1 MILFAD
7 SETFSSVPIRNGV
20 SAYAAAEDFEVMILQ
35 YAVDDGPVTV
45 LDLTAGDRP
54 DEFLRLVPQAEKI
67 VFHNSF
73 FDRTVLRE
81 DGIVTLKP
89 EQIHDTMVNA
99 LCHGLPGGLDK
110 LCTIFKVPTDLA
122 KDKRGKELIQLFCKP
137 RPKNMKLRRAT
148 RDTHPAE
155 WQQFLDYAGSDIL
168 AMRDVYR
175 KMPRWSFF
183 DNPTEFEIWCIDQR
197 ANDRGFQVDM
207 DFARAAVEAVTEEK
221 LRLKER
227 ASEMTNGDVESATKR
242 DQVLRWALE
251 QHGVKLP
258 DLKAGTIERR
268 LEDDSI
274 PEPLKDLLRVRL
286 SAAGAAT
293 AKYKKVLEV
302 VSPDGRI
309 RGGLQFSGAAR
320 TQRWSGRLFQPQNLV
335 RPPEG
340 FDVNGLI
347 LATLRGWDTLVLI
360 SADINAELAYACRGL
375 IIAAKGRKLVTSDLK
390 NIEGRVLAWLSNE
403 TWKLDYFRD
412 FDEGKAA
419 DLYKV
424 TYSRCFD
431 VPLEDVTKEQRQ
443 SGKVAE
449 LACGYQGAV
458 GAFSSMA
465 MSLGIEDFPEEQI
478 VRVVKAYRAANE
490 NIRTF
495 WKDLEDACR
504 EAILNPGLEVHCR
517 RVSFIKQGA
526 WLRIKLP
533 GGGSLSY
540 ARPKV
545 GDDGKTI
552 TYWGL
557 NSYTRRWE
565 EIATYGGKLAENI
578 TQRVARDIIAYAL
591 PSVEAA
597 GFLLVLTVHDEVITE
612 APDDPSYSVE
622 LLNSLLCAARD
633 WPGFDE
639 LPLAAEGFEAY
650 RYRK

>member
-20 SAYAAAEDFEVMILQ
+20 SAYAAADDFEVMVLQ

-45 LDLTAGDRP
+45 LDLTAGDSL
-54 DEFLRLVPQAEKI
+54 DEFLSLVPQAEHV

-110 LCTIFKVPTDLA
+110 LCSIFKVPTDLA

-148 RDTHPAE
+148 RDTHPVE

-168 AMRDVYR
+168 AMRDIYR

-183 DNPTEFEIWCIDQR
+183 DNPTEFAVWCIDQR

-207 DFARAAVEAVTEEK
+207 DFARAAVDAVTEEK
-221 LRLKER
+221 LRLKDR
-227 ASEMTNGDVESATKR
+227 ASEMTDGEVESATKR

-258 DLKAGTIERR
+258 DLRAGTIERR

-360 SADINAELAYACRGL
+360 SADINAELAYCCRGL

-412 FDEGKAA
+412 YDEGKAA

-431 VPLEDVTKEQRQ
+431 VPLEEVTKDQRQ

-465 MSLGIEDFPEEQI
+465 MSLGIEDFPEDQI

-591 PSVEAA
+591 PSIEAA
-597 GFLLVLTVHDEVITE
+597 GFLLVLTVHDEIICE
-612 APDDPSYSVE
+612 APDEPRYSVD
-622 LLNSLLCAARD
+622 LLSRLMCAARD

-639 LPLAAEGFEAY
+639 LPLAADGFEAY